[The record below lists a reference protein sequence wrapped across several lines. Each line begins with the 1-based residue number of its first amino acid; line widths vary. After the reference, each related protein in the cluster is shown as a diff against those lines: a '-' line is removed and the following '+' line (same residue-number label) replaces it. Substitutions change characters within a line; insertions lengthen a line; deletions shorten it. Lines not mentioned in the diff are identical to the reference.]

1 MSLSEVSASVSALLG
16 FAPPSTLTADGSSKV
31 FFFFYYS
38 TNFSKFIFLVK
49 VLLLDHSFFVLLLQL
64 NKILKPNP
72 FERPRAAFVLE
83 IAGADGMQIIHWK
96 A

>member
-31 FFFFYYS
+31 FFF
-38 TNFSKFIFLVK
+38 TTLLIFLSLYSWLK
-49 VLLLDHSFFVLLLQL
+49 SCYLIILFFVLLLQL